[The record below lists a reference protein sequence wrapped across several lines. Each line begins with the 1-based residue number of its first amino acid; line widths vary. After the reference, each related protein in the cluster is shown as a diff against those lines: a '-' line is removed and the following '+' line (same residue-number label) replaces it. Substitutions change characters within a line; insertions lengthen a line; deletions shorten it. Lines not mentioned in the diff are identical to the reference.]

1 MHEELQPRILVVDD
15 QEENLDLL
23 EGVLVPRGYRV
34 VRARSGAEALEAVA
48 KELPDLIL
56 LDIQMPQP
64 DGLEVCRRLK
74 EDEKTRLIPIVMVTV
89 LGELGNRV
97 QAIEAGA
104 DDFVT
109 KPFHRVELEARVRSL
124 LKLKQFT
131 DELESAETVLF
142 TLALTVEAK
151 DPYTEGHCERLAG
164 YTIRLGKRL
173 GLPSEYL
180 TALRRAGFLHDL
192 GKIAIPEAILLKP
205 GPLAPAEWEMMRQH
219 PIIGERIC
227 KPLRSLRLT
236 LPAIRHHHERWDG
249 SGYPDG
255 LRGEEIPLTAR
266 ILQVVDVYDA
276 LITDRPYQPAL
287 SPAHALEVLLEEADR
302 GWWDPALVKEFV
314 AMIQEDLAAPSA
326 S

>member
-1 MHEELQPRILVVDD
+1 MREELQPRILVVDD

-23 EGVLVPRGYRV
+23 EGFLTSWGYHV
-34 VRARSGAEALEAVA
+34 VRARRGCEALEEVA
-48 KELPDLIL
+48 KEPPDLVL
-56 LDIQMPQP
+56 LDIQMPKP
-64 DGLEVCRRLK
+64 DGFEVCRRLK
-74 EDEKTRLIPIVMVTV
+74 EDEKTRLIPVVVVTA
-89 LGELGNRV
+89 LGELESRV

-109 KPFHRVELEARVRSL
+109 KPFHRIELEARVRSL

-151 DPYTEGHCERLAG
+151 DPYTEGHCHRLAE
-164 YTIRLGKRL
+164 YAVRLGKRL

-180 TALRRAGFLHDL
+180 TALHRAGFLHDL
-192 GKIAIPEAILLKP
+192 GKIAIPDAILLKP

-249 SGYPDG
+249 SGYPGG

-266 ILQVVDVYDA
+266 ILQLVDVYDA
-276 LITDRPYQPAL
+276 LITDRPYHPAV
-287 SPAHALEVLLEEADR
+287 SPARALEVLEEEAQK
-302 GWWDPALVKEFV
+302 GWYDPALVREFV
-314 AMIQEDLAAPSA
+314 AMIREELTPPTS
-326 S
+326 